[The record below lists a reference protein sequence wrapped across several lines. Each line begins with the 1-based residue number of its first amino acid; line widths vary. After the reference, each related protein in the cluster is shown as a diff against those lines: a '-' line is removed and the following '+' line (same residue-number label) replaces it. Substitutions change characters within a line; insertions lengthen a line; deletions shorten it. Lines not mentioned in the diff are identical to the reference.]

1 MVTKWTYSLA
11 RHTGPGLENG
21 PDLNALNLGVLFQE
35 NSETDRAATLY
46 QAILDV
52 YPDLAEA
59 NHNLG
64 ILMLEQGKTEQA
76 LVLLERAAA
85 LGPNQILFH
94 RSLIQALIDTGLHDR
109 ARDQIAQAR
118 ACGMD
123 PLVAS
128 SYLNRL
134 PQGCLSEFDLPAM
147 EELVKQGH
155 FHEAL
160 KRVDE
165 AFSRERPDLDV
176 RQRLQ
181 LLNYAGICHKRLGH
195 VRKAHRCFTDA
206 LALSPEAPHIYA
218 NIGSNLNDALLFWE
232 AEPWLKKGLAIDPDY
247 VPSRINLA
255 NTLIGLG
262 EDDAALKLLD
272 SLINDGYRTPH
283 VINALATVYMNL
295 GQYDAAQRF
304 YEELHQLDPDNA
316 EAWAGRVYLRKQT
329 RADQPW
335 LIRAK
340 ALLDATRSPAG
351 RIALLFAMGKFHD
364 DLQCYDL
371 AFEQVTQAHHIKKKM
386 AGQPFDPTAYEERIN
401 RMIQGYDAC
410 FFSSDVPDAS
420 FSERPV
426 FVVGMPRS
434 GTSLVEQI
442 LASHP
447 QVHGGGE
454 LVFWERWAAR
464 HPDAAVNAR
473 ITREQIQELVSAFQI
488 KLDDLN
494 PAAERI
500 VDKMPGNYLRLGLIH
515 AAFPRARIIHTRR
528 NPLDTCLSI
537 FFKNFNASH
546 AYAHELPDLAFYYR
560 QYQRIMSHWKSLLP
574 SEVMLEVPYE
584 ALVNDQ
590 EGWTRQMIRFLD
602 LPWDDACLAFHKTR
616 RRVGTASN
624 WQVRQKIYTSSLAR
638 WKNYE
643 RHLSPLLDLL
653 ENKDGDGFNNI

>member
-1 MVTKWTYSLA
+1 MTKRTYPLA
-11 RHTGPGLENG
+11 RCTGPVPENG
-21 PDLNALNLGVLFQE
+21 PDLNVLNLGVRFQE
-35 NSETDRAATLY
+35 NGEPDRAATLY
-46 QAILDV
+46 HAILAV
-52 YPDLAEA
+52 YPDMAEA

-64 ILMLEQGKTEQA
+64 ILMLEQGETEQA
-76 LVLLERAAA
+76 LVLLERAVASA
-85 LGPNQILFH
+85 PPQMLFH

-109 ARDQIAQAR
+109 ARAQIAHAG

-123 PLVAS
+123 PLLTS

-134 PQGCLSEFDLPAM
+134 PRSCLHKIDLPSI
-147 EELVKQGH
+147 EELVKQGQYQ
-155 FHEAL
+155 EAL
-160 KRVDE
+160 QQVDA
-165 AFSRERPDLDV
+165 AFSRGGPVVDL

-195 VRKAHRCFTDA
+195 VRKAHHCFTEA
-206 LALSPEAPHIYA
+206 LKLAPEAPYIYA
-218 NIGSNLNDALLFWE
+218 NIGSNLNEALLFWE

-247 VPSRINLA
+247 VPVRINLA

-262 EDDAALKLLD
+262 EDDTALKMLD
-272 SLINDGYRTPH
+272 SLIADGYRTPH
-283 VINALATVYMNL
+283 VLNALGTVHMNL
-295 GQYDAAQRF
+295 GQYDKVQNF
-304 YEELHQLDPDNA
+304 YDELQQQDPDNA
-316 EAWAGRVYLRKQT
+316 EAWAARVYLRKQT
-329 RADQPW
+329 RADQAW
-335 LIRAK
+335 LTRAE
-340 ALLDATRSPAG
+340 ALVAATRSPAG

-364 DLQCYDL
+364 DLQAYDL
-371 AFEQVTQAHHIKKKM
+371 AFEQVAQAHHIKKKM
-386 AGQPFDPTAYEERIN
+386 AGHPFDPEAYEERVN
-401 RMIQGYDAC
+401 LMIQGFDTR
-410 FFSSDVPDAS
+410 FFSHDVPEAG

-447 QVHGGGE
+447 QVHGAGE
-454 LVFWERWAAR
+454 LVFWERWAAQ
-464 HPDAAVNAR
+464 HPDAAVNATISR
-473 ITREQIQELVSAFQI
+473 AQIQELVSTFQI

-515 AAFPRARIIHTRR
+515 AAFPKARIIHTLR
-528 NPLDTCLSI
+528 NPLDTCVSI

-546 AYAHELPDLAFYYR
+546 AYAHELSDLAFYYR
-560 QYQRIMSHWKSLLP
+560 QYLRIMSHWKSLLP
-574 SEVMLEVPYE
+574 SEAMLEVPYE
-584 ALVNDQ
+584 ALVKDQ
-590 EGWTRQMIRFLD
+590 EGWIRQMIRFLD

-643 RHLSPLLDLL
+643 RHLGPLLDLL
-653 ENKDGDGFNNI
+653 ENKDGD